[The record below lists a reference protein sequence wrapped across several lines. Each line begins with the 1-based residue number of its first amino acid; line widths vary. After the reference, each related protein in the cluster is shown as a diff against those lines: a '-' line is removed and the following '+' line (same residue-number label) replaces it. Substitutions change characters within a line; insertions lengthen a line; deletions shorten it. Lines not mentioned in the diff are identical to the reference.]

1 MQIGISMSML
11 NLMSCYLAIDA
22 DLIKTALLNTVIGMG
37 IVFLVLILISGL
49 IFMFGY
55 VSRLFGSKVNRKAD
69 ENPRIVKEVSV
80 EEVSDEELIDDTEL
94 VAVITAAIM
103 ASMGE
108 EAPADGLVVRSIR
121 RRTNLKKFA

>member
-1 MQIGISMSML
+1 
-11 NLMSCYLAIDA
+11 MSCYLTFDA

-37 IVFLVLILISGL
+37 IVFCVLILISFL

-55 VSRLFGSKVNRKAD
+55 VSKLFGGKPSKKVEEKPSAV
-69 ENPRIVKEVSV
+69 VKEVSV
-80 EEVSDEELIDDTEL
+80 EETSDEELIDDTEL

-108 EAPADGLVVRSIR
+108 EAPVDGLVVRSIR

>member
-1 MQIGISMSML
+1 
-11 NLMSCYLAIDA
+11 MSCYLTFDA

-37 IVFLVLILISGL
+37 IVFCVLILISFL

-55 VSRLFGSKVNRKAD
+55 VSKLFSGKPSKKVEEKPSAV
-69 ENPRIVKEVSV
+69 VKEVSV
-80 EEVSDEELIDDTEL
+80 EETSDEELIDDTEL

-108 EAPADGLVVRSIR
+108 EAPVDGLVVRSIR